1 MENTSKTS
9 IISVEGNGFIE
20 AEANILEIRV
30 TVYKVTETIKQ
41 SQEEVNKIVND
52 IINIL
57 KENDVNEKDIHTAS
71 IEFEPNYTW
80 EKNRIEYTGQ
90 RVEQKL
96 ICVIENIQNNVNKVI
111 NILDKIT
118 INNNSIKLSLQFGI
132 KENRDMVL
140 RCRELAYQDGFEKAK
155 RYAELA
161 GLKIVKALRISEN
174 ESSSRYGSRFE
185 GNVLCCE
192 LIGTSTQLP
201 MGKVEKSMTLYIDFI
216 AE

>member
-1 MENTSKTS
+1 MENTTKTS

-20 AEANILEIRV
+20 AEANILKISII
-30 TVYKVTETIKQ
+30 VYKVTETIKQ
-41 SQEEVNKIVND
+41 SQEEVNKIVNN

-57 KENDVNEKDIHTAS
+57 KESDVNEKNIHTTS
-71 IEFEPNYTW
+71 IEFVPNYTW
-80 EKNRIEYTGQ
+80 ENNSKKYTGQ
-90 RVEQKL
+90 RVEQEL
-96 ICVIENIQNNVNKVI
+96 ICIIENIQNNVNKVI

-118 INNNSIKLSLQFGI
+118 IDNNSIRLELDFGI